1 MKTPLQLT
9 LSLLAGLVL
18 WLNDQS
24 LHAAVTGHWDFN
36 VPTDGLNATIGA
48 DLEYFDGSNGAT
60 QRGTEFG
67 STTSFGIPNIAG
79 SPAQV
84 MSFPTMSPTKGY
96 IMRHGIPA
104 NGGGG
109 LVNQWTLIMDVLY
122 PASSSDEWRALI
134 QSAVAN
140 PGNDDAEFYIDTAN
154 GVGINGTY
162 HGNVPANTWVRLAI
176 AVDMSVSPPLISK
189 FINGL
194 KIGEQ
199 NDGGLDS
206 RFALSPTSATP
217 NDFALLFTD
226 GYARGQYTQPGYLNS
241 LQIHDTKLTDVQIAS
256 LGAPTAAGIP
266 TSLPSSP
273 VVIVSVPGPG
283 VDKSPGTLI
292 SATITN
298 GTTQVVSNTVRLFL
312 NGSQVPATISQ
323 GSGLTTV
330 TYDPPGLFPAGST
343 NFVRL
348 VYGDN
353 TAKSFTNEYEFIVV
367 QYQNITLP
375 APIYFEN
382 FDSTAEGGLPGG
394 WSQVSYT
401 DVGNPNPD
409 LGDLNSAS
417 YATWLVVDSARF
429 NGPLIGYSTPPP
441 ITDYQR
447 VLTPNPAN
455 VVNGQVVE
463 NLAQGNI
470 AFGNSGYRNGLS
482 QVVYLFSPDFDL
494 TAYNNV
500 FLSYHSLWEQN
511 QDSIGAVEYSIDE
524 GATWLPVLYMV
535 EEADVIRDGGGN
547 IDALTTL
554 NTARGDQPTYFD
566 PMAGQI
572 VGGHYGA
579 FIGVASNQWST
590 LGPYISGRDDDNP
603 RESKRVE
610 LFRLPA
616 ADHQAKVRLRFAH
629 AGADSW
635 YFGLDNVGLYQI
647 GTINPPVVAPVQ
659 GQTAAIGNSA
669 TFISS
674 VSGVGPF
681 TYQWRFQGVNLAGQT
696 NSTLTISNVQTTNA
710 GSYSVVVSNSG
721 GSVTSAP
728 GLLTVI
734 YVASPVTGQWDFN
747 NGDLTATCGFD
758 LEYGDGSV
766 QASTTFGNT
775 DIFGLPQI
783 GGQHVRVMSVPF
795 LSPMLGYKMFHGIHA
810 NGGGAYV
817 NQYTLIMDVLYPAE
831 AHNQWRAYLQTDP
844 SNSGDAEFYANTS
857 NAIGI
862 SGVYHGQLQA
872 NTWHRIA
879 FAVDLSGP
887 GPNPVVAKFIDG
899 VKVGEQSLGEGT
911 DGRWSMYTADDPA
924 TPYAL
929 VLAEPAGSTAPAYV
943 SSIQIRSGRLSD
955 ASIVAMGG
963 ASPGKIPGAICIR
976 TDFGTPIIGWSGTV
990 LESAPA
996 LTGPWTPISGANK
1009 PYVVGDPSGAQ
1020 RFYRSR

>member
-1 MKTPLQLT
+1 MNKTLQLT
-9 LSLLAGLVL
+9 LSVLIGLAL

-24 LHAAVTGHWDFN
+24 LHAAITGHWDFN
-36 VPTDGLNATIGA
+36 VATNGLDATIGA
-48 DLEYFDGSNGAT
+48 DLEYYDGSNGAT
-60 QRGTEFG
+60 KRGTTFG

-96 IMRHGIPA
+96 IMRHGVPA
-104 NGGGG
+104 NGGGV
-109 LVNQWTLIMDVLY
+109 LANQWTIIMDVLY
-122 PASSSDEWRALI
+122 PVSSSDEWRALI
-134 QSAVAN
+134 QSDIAN
-140 PGNDDAEFYIDTAN
+140 PSNDDAEFYIDTAN
-154 GVGINGTY
+154 GVGIDGVYQGT
-162 HGNVPANTWVRLAI
+162 VPANTWVRLAI
-176 AVDMSVSPPLISK
+176 AVDMSVTPPLISK

-194 KIGEQ
+194 KVGEQ
-199 NDGGLDS
+199 NAGFLDS
-206 RFALSPTSATP
+206 RFALNPAGAAP
-217 NDFALLFTD
+217 DDFAILFTD

-241 LQIHDTKLTDVQIAS
+241 LQIHDTKLADFQIAS
-256 LGAPTAAGIP
+256 LGGPAAAGIP
-266 TSLPSSP
+266 TSLPTQP
-273 VVIVSVPGPG
+273 VVIASTPGPG
-283 VDKSPGTLI
+283 PDKSPSTLI

-323 GSGLTTV
+323 NSGQTIV

-353 TAKSFTNEYEFIVV
+353 TAKSYTNEYDFIVV
-367 QYQNITLP
+367 VYQNITLP

-382 FDSTAEGGLPGG
+382 FNSTAEGGLPAG

-401 DVGNPNPD
+401 EVGNPSED

-417 YATWLVVDSARF
+417 YARWLVVDSARF
-429 NGPLIGYSTPPP
+429 NSPLIGYSAPPP

-447 VLTPNPAN
+447 VLTPNPAY

-463 NLAQGNI
+463 NFAEGNI

-482 QVVYLFSPDFDL
+482 QVVYLFSPDFNL

-524 GATWLPVLYMV
+524 GVTWLPVVYMV
-535 EEADVIRDGGGN
+535 EEADVVRDASSN
-547 IDALTTL
+547 IDALATF
-554 NTARGDQPTYFD
+554 NTVRGDQPTYFD
-566 PMAGQI
+566 PTANQI
-572 VGGHYGA
+572 VGGYYGA

-590 LGPYISGRDDDNP
+590 LAPYISGRDDDNP

-610 LFRLPA
+610 LFRLPG
-616 ADHQAKVRLRFAH
+616 ADHQAKVRLRFGH

-647 GTINPPVVAPVQ
+647 GTVNPPTVSPVQ

-669 TFISS
+669 TFISA
-674 VSGVGPF
+674 VTGIGPF

-696 NSTLTISNVQTTNA
+696 NSSLTISNVQTTNA
-710 GSYSVVVSNSG
+710 GNYSVVVSNSG

-734 YVASPVTGQWDFN
+734 YVAAPVTGQWDFH
-747 NGDLTATCGFD
+747 NGTLAATCGSD
-758 LEYGDGSV
+758 LEFGDGSV
-766 QASTTFGNT
+766 EASTTFGNT

-783 GGQHVRVMSVPF
+783 GGQHVTVMSVPF
-795 LSPMLGYKMFHGIHA
+795 LNPMFGYRMFHGIQA
-810 NGGGAYV
+810 NGGGVYV
-817 NQYTLIMDVLYPAE
+817 NQYTLIMDVLYPAS
-831 AHNQWRAYLQTDP
+831 AHNQWRAYLQTNP
-844 SNSGDAEFYANTS
+844 SNSEDAEFYANTA

-862 SGVYHGQLQA
+862 SGVYHGQLQE

-887 GPNPVVAKFIDG
+887 GPHPVAAKFIDG
-899 VKVGEQSLGEGT
+899 VKVGEQTLDDGT
-911 DGRWSMYTADDPA
+911 DGRWSMYAADDPV

-929 VLAEPAGSTAPAYV
+929 LLAEPAGFTAAAYV

-955 ASIVAMGG
+955 ASIASMGG
-963 ASPGKIPGAICIR
+963 PSPGKIPGAICIR
-976 TDFGTPIIGWSGTV
+976 TEFGTPIIGWSGTT
-990 LESAPA
+990 LQSAPT
-996 LTGPWTPISGANK
+996 LTGPWTTIAGAAR
-1009 PYVVGDPSGAQ
+1009 PYVVGDPTGQ
-1020 RFYRSR
+1020 RFFRSR

>member
-1 MKTPLQLT
+1 MKTTLRLT
-9 LSLLAGLVL
+9 LTLLAALAL

-24 LHAAVTGHWDFN
+24 LHAAITGHWDFN

-48 DLEYFDGSNGAT
+48 DLEYYDGSNGAT
-60 QRGTEFG
+60 KRGTEFG

-84 MSFPTMSPTKGY
+84 MLFPKMAPTKGY
-96 IMRHGIPA
+96 VMRHGMA
-104 NGGGG
+104 ASGGGV
-109 LVNQWTLIMDVLY
+109 LANQWTLIMDVLF
-122 PASSSDEWRALI
+122 PASSTDQWRALI
-134 QSAVAN
+134 QTDPAN
-140 PGNDDAEFYIDTAN
+140 PANDDAEFYLDTAN
-154 GVGINGTY
+154 GLGIDGIY

-176 AVDMSVSPPLISK
+176 AVDLTVTPPVVSK
-189 FINGL
+189 FINGI
-194 KIGEQ
+194 KVGEQ
-199 NDGGLDS
+199 SGESLDS
-206 RFALSPTSATP
+206 RFALYPTDAAP

-241 LQIHDTKLTDVQIAS
+241 LQIHDTKLADFQIAS

-266 TSLPSSP
+266 TSLPTQP
-273 VVIVSVPGPG
+273 VVIATTPGPG
-283 VDKSPGTLI
+283 PDKSPTTLI

-312 NGSQVPATISQ
+312 NGSQVAATISQ
-323 GSGLTTV
+323 NSGLTTV
-330 TYDPPGLFPAGST
+330 SYDPPGLFPAGST
-343 NFVRL
+343 NNVRL

-353 TAKSFTNEYEFIVV
+353 TSKSYTNEYDFIVV
-367 QYQNITLP
+367 VYQNITLP
-375 APIYFEN
+375 APIYLEN
-382 FDSTAEGGLPGG
+382 FESAAEGALPGG

-401 DVGNPNPD
+401 EVGNPNFD

-417 YATWLVVDSARF
+417 YATWLVLDSARF
-429 NGPLIGYSTPPP
+429 NSPLIGYSTPPP

-447 VLTPNPAN
+447 VLTPNPAY

-463 NLAQGNI
+463 SFAQGKM

-494 TAYNNV
+494 SAYNNV

-524 GATWLPVLYMV
+524 GATWLPVVYMV
-535 EEADVIRDGGGN
+535 EQADVVRDGGGN
-547 IDALTTL
+547 IDALATL
-554 NTARGDQPTYFD
+554 NTVRGDQPTYFN
-566 PMAGQI
+566 PTAGQI
-572 VGGHYGA
+572 VGGYYGA
-579 FIGVASNQWST
+579 FVGVASNQWST
-590 LGPYISGRDDDNP
+590 LAPYISGRVDDNP

-647 GTINPPVVAPVQ
+647 GTVSPPVVAPIQ
-659 GQTAAIGNSA
+659 GQTAAVGNSA

-696 NSTLTISNVQTTNA
+696 NSTLTVTNVQPTSA
-710 GSYSVVVSNSG
+710 GNYSVVVSNAG
-721 GSVTSAP
+721 GSVTSGA

-734 YVASPVTGQWDFN
+734 YVAAPVTGQWDFN
-747 NGDLTATCGFD
+747 NFDLTATCGRD
-758 LEYGDGSV
+758 LEYGDGAV
-766 QASTTFGNT
+766 QGSTTFGT
-775 DIFGLPQI
+775 ADLFSIPRI
-783 GGQHVRVMSVPF
+783 GGQNVNVMSVPF
-795 LSPMLGYKMFHGIHA
+795 LTPMYGYRMYHGILA
-810 NGGGAYV
+810 NGSGIYV
-817 NQYTLIMDVLYPAE
+817 NQYTLIMDVLYPDS
-831 AHNQWRAYLQTDP
+831 AHNQWRAYLQTSA
-844 SNSGDAEFYANTS
+844 SNSDDAEFYANQA

-887 GPNPVVAKFIDG
+887 GPSPVVAKFIDG
-899 VKVGEQSLGEGT
+899 VKVGEQILGDGT
-911 DGRWSMYTADDPA
+911 DGRWSMYPADDPA
-924 TPYAL
+924 TPFAL
-929 VLAEPAGSTAPAYV
+929 VLAEPAGFTAAAYV

-955 ASIVAMGG
+955 ASIAGLGG
-963 ASPGKIPGAICIR
+963 ASPGKIPGAICVR
-976 TDFGTPIIGWSGTV
+976 TDFGTPIINWSGTA

-996 LTGPWTPISGANK
+996 LSGPWTPITGAAK
-1009 PYVVGDPSGAQ
+1009 PYVVSDPSGAQ